1 MIQRN
6 ALYKVKPE
14 PIQYVDEACKG
25 LEFVENFIFAACPG
39 V

>member
-1 MIQRN
+1 MIKRN
-6 ALYKVKPE
+6 DLYKVKPE
-14 PIQYVDEACKG
+14 PLQYVDGACSG